1 MAPKRVEDSTD
12 ELVEDDPQEFEI
24 TEVQFPGI
32 ADGIA
37 LGLSKPDDDFNFRM
51 GNSTFPVGRHTVAQN
66 VQKVAKK
73 GKIKCLR
80 ICFFTW

>member
-37 LGLSKPDDDFNFRM
+37 LGPSKPDDDFNFRM
-51 GNSTFPVGRHTVAQN
+51 GNSTFPVGRCATPAPPYMQQLCH
-66 VQKVAKK
+66 
-73 GKIKCLR
+73 
-80 ICFFTW
+80 